1 MGPMID
7 DEVTPVFL
15 INGFLEAGKTEF
27 LSFTMD
33 QDYFRTDGKTLLIV
47 CEEGDTE
54 YDDALLADTK
64 TSVVYVASLAEI
76 NPDRLPELELLH

>member
-33 QDYFRTDGKTLLIV
+33 QDYFQYGRKDP
-47 CEEGDTE
+47 
-54 YDDALLADTK
+54 
-64 TSVVYVASLAEI
+64 S
-76 NPDRLPELELLH
+76 DRVRGG